1 MATESNTSS
10 NFSVLIL
17 LALNLL
23 ATVAVL
29 GHVMFYIPA
38 KPTVA
43 TNDSPPV
50 AASAPAEIFVDGLG
64 DIGMGAKGVE
74 LKMIQRNQ
82 NNPSAEPQVVQ
93 TVSMSQEA
101 FLNTLQRMQLLR
113 DRLEEKE
120 LIRAV
125 E

>member
-1 MATESNTSS
+1 MASESNTSS
-10 NFSVLIL
+10 NFSVLLL

-23 ATVAVL
+23 ATLAVL
-29 GHVMFYIPA
+29 GHVVFHIPKNSA
-38 KPTVA
+38 VA
-43 TNDSPPV
+43 TNDPTS
-50 AASAPAEIFVDGLG
+50 AASSAPAEIFVDGLG
-64 DIGMGAKGVE
+64 NIGMGPKGVE
-74 LKMIQRNQ
+74 LKMIKRNAD
-82 NNPSAEPQVVQ
+82 NPSAQPTVVQ

-101 FLNTLQRMQLLR
+101 FLNTLQRMKLLR

>member
-1 MATESNTSS
+1 MASESNTSS
-10 NFSVLIL
+10 NFSVLLL

-23 ATVAVL
+23 ATLAVL
-29 GHVMFYIPA
+29 GHVVFHIPENPA
-38 KPTVA
+38 VA
-43 TNDSPPV
+43 DSDSAAV
-50 AASAPAEIFVDGLG
+50 ASSAPAELFVDGLG

-74 LKMIQRNQ
+74 LKMIKRNA
-82 NNPSAEPQVVQ
+82 NNPSAAPTVVQ

-101 FLNTLQRMQLLR
+101 FLNTLQRMKLLR

>member
-29 GHVMFYIPA
+29 AHVVFYIPENSNS
-38 KPTVA
+38 A
-43 TNDSPPV
+43 TNDTPT
-50 AASAPAEIFVDGLG
+50 ATLSAPAEIFVDGLG

-74 LKMIQRNQ
+74 LKLIQRNK

>member
-1 MATESNTSS
+1 MATESNTS

-29 GHVMFYIPA
+29 SHVVFYIPENSN
-38 KPTVA
+38 VS
-43 TNDSPPV
+43 TNDSPTATPN
-50 AASAPAEIFVDGLG
+50 APAEIFVDGLG

-74 LKMIQRNQ
+74 LKLIQRNQ